1 MFVSLI
7 SVYKICKYMFKLPV
21 VSYDQKMV
29 CTFHHDLFVHA
40 LINI

>member
-21 VSYDQKMV
+21 VLPRSIL
-29 CTFHHDLFVHA
+29 HHFVDMTMKFC
-40 LINI
+40 